1 MSNECKKF
9 TGAELKIG
17 MTAERSKTIT
27 KKDIEYFGIVS
38 TDTNPMHFDED
49 YASKTQFGR
58 CIAHGVISLSLC
70 GSVLGM
76 ELPGLGTI
84 HMGQEV
90 TFKKLVYPGDTITA
104 HCEIIDI
111 QYKEKKD
118 FYIVKVKQWVT
129 NQNGDV
135 VTEGIAT
142 CMPPKA

>member
-1 MSNECKKF
+1 MAEEIKKF
-9 TGAELKIG
+9 TGAELKVG
-17 MTAERSKTIT
+17 MTASRTKTIT
-27 KKDIEYFGIVS
+27 KDDIEYFGKVS

-49 YASKTQFGR
+49 YAATTQFGK

-70 GSVLGM
+70 GAVLGM
-76 ELPGLGTI
+76 QLPGLGTI

-90 TFKKLVYPGDTITA
+90 TFMKPVYPGDVITA

-118 FYIVKVKQWVT
+118 FYIVKVKQQVT

-142 CMPPKA
+142 CMPPKK

>member
-1 MSNECKKF
+1 M
-9 TGAELKIG
+9 IG
-17 MTAERSKTIT
+17 YGCSDWR
-27 KKDIEYFGIVS
+27 F
-38 TDTNPMHFDED
+38 NCLLN

-90 TFKKLVYPGDTITA
+90 TFKKPVYPGDTITA